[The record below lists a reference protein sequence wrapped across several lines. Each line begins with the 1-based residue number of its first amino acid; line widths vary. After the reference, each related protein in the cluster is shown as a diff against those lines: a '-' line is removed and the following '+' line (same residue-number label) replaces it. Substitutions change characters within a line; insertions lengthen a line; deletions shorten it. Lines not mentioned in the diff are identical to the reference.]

1 MASVPTRAGDLR
13 NLDRR
18 RTASVASLGRITNR
32 TDVAVIGA
40 GAVGAS
46 IALELSKRGRDV
58 TVLESGSDWAA
69 GCSWGNAGLIC
80 PSHAGPWA
88 TSSDIGQAMRWMLR
102 PDSPLGI
109 KPSPALVPFMGRLLT
124 AREQNV
130 RRATELSRQMCR
142 DSLALHEKMAGAGF
156 DTGFHRSGL
165 LDVYETGAGL
175 ERGRRGAEQHL
186 AAGVRCQVLDRQSV
200 LDLEPGLHPELA
212 GGVFFPD
219 EAHCDP
225 ARFVVAVGGAALA
238 AGATLAT
245 GAEVLAMQASGRSVD
260 LTTTAGAVR
269 ADNVIVAAGAW
280 SATLIRALGRP
291 VPIQG
296 GKGYTVDLPNDD
308 RTPLKRP
315 LMLQESR
322 IAVTPLDGRLRFA
335 GTMQF
340 AGLDQSIDQR
350 RVASVHRAGTR
361 MLPAWRESAVAR
373 IWSGLRPCTP
383 DGLPLIGWLR
393 DDMPVALATGHA
405 MLGLTLAPVTGEL
418 VADLLDGTERKEF
431 AMLNP
436 GRFRRGMATPVR
448 KTTR

>member
-1 MASVPTRAGDLR
+1 
-13 NLDRR
+13 
-18 RTASVASLGRITNR
+18 VASLGRISNR

-46 IALELSKRGRDV
+46 IALELGRRGRDV
-58 TVLESGSDWAA
+58 TVLERGSDWAA

-88 TSSDIGQAMRWMLR
+88 TSGDIGQAVRWMLR

-109 KPSPALVPFMGRLLT
+109 KPAPALVPFMGRLLT
-124 AREQNV
+124 ARESAV

-142 DSLALHEKMAGAGF
+142 DSLALHEAMAAAGF
-156 DTGFHRSGL
+156 DTGFQRAGL
-165 LDVYETGAGL
+165 LDVYETAAGL
-175 ERGRRGAEQHL
+175 DRGRRGAEHHH
-186 AAGVRCQVLDRQSV
+186 AAGVRCEVVDHRRVLE
-200 LDLEPGLHPELA
+200 LEPGLHEEVA

-225 ARFVVAVGGAALA
+225 ARFVTAVGAAALA

-245 GAEVLAMQASGRSVD
+245 GAEVLEMQPAGTSVD
-260 LTTTAGAVR
+260 LTTTAGTVR
-269 ADNVIVAAGAW
+269 ADTVIVAAGAW
-280 SATLIRALGRP
+280 SARLARALGRP
-291 VPIQG
+291 IPLQG
-296 GKGYTVDLPNDD
+296 GKGYTIDLRNDD

-322 IAVTPLDGRLRFA
+322 VAVTPLDGRLRFA

-340 AGLDQSIDQR
+340 AGLDESIDRR
-350 RVASVHRAGTR
+350 RVASVHRGGIR
-361 MLPAWRESAVAR
+361 MLPAWRESSVAK

-393 DDMPVALATGHA
+393 DDLPVALATGHA

-418 VADLLDGTERKEF
+418 VADLVDGTDREEL
-431 AMLNP
+431 AMLHP
-436 GRFRRGMATPVR
+436 GRFRRGAATGAR
-448 KTTR
+448 KTPTGKAAR

>member
-1 MASVPTRAGDLR
+1 
-13 NLDRR
+13 
-18 RTASVASLGRITNR
+18 VASLGSIRNR

-46 IALELSKRGRDV
+46 IALELSRRGRDV
-58 TVLESGSDWAA
+58 TVLEKGPDWAA

-109 KPSPALVPFMGRLLT
+109 KPSPVLVPFMSRLLSAGQGT
-124 AREQNV
+124 V
-130 RRATELSRQMCR
+130 RRVTELSRQLCR
-142 DSLALHEKMAGAGF
+142 ASLALHETMAGAGL
-156 DTGFHRSGL
+156 DTGFRKTGL
-165 LDVYETGAGL
+165 LDVYETEPGL
-175 ERGRRGAEQHL
+175 ERGQQGAEQHR
-186 AAGVRCQVLDRQSV
+186 AAGVRCQVLDRERV
-200 LDLEPGLHPELA
+200 LELEPQLHPELA

-225 ARFVVAVGGAALA
+225 ARFVTSVGQAAVA
-238 AGATLAT
+238 AGATLMT
-245 GAEVLAMQASGRSVD
+245 GADVLETRPSGRSVD
-260 LTTTAGAVR
+260 LTTTSGMIR
-269 ADNVIVAAGAW
+269 ADTVVVAAGAW
-280 SATLIRALGRP
+280 SAGLTRALGRP
-291 VPIQG
+291 IPLQG
-296 GKGYTVDLPNDD
+296 GKGYTVDLPNDE

-315 LMLQESR
+315 VMLQEAR
-322 IAVTPLDGRLRFA
+322 IAVTPLDGRLRLA

-340 AGLDQSIDQR
+340 AGLDESIDRR
-350 RVASVHRAGTR
+350 RVASVHRAGTH
-361 MLPAWRESAVAR
+361 MLPAWRDAAVAK

-418 VADLLDGTERKEF
+418 IADLIGGTDREEF
-431 AMLNP
+431 AMLDP
-436 GRFRRGMATPVR
+436 GRFRWGSATPAR
-448 KTTR
+448 KTAR

>member
-1 MASVPTRAGDLR
+1 
-13 NLDRR
+13 
-18 RTASVASLGRITNR
+18 VASLGPIRNR

-46 IALELSKRGRDV
+46 IALELSRRGRDV
-58 TVLESGSDWAA
+58 VVLERGADWAA

-124 AREQNV
+124 ARQRTV
-130 RRATELSRQMCR
+130 RQATELSRQLCR
-142 DSLALHEKMAGAGF
+142 DSLALHEAMAGSGF
-156 DTGFHRSGL
+156 DTGFHRAGL
-165 LDVYETGAGL
+165 LDVYETSAGL

-186 AAGVRCQVLDRQSV
+186 AAGVNCEVVDRQRV
-200 LDLEPGLHPELA
+200 LKLEPGLHQKLA

-225 ARFVVAVGGAALA
+225 ARFVAAVGAAALVT
-238 AGATLAT
+238 GATLLT
-245 GAEVLAMQASGRSVD
+245 GAEVLDMRAAGNSID
-260 LTTTAGAVR
+260 LTTTSGTVR
-269 ADNVIVAAGAW
+269 ADTVIVAAGTW
-280 SATLIRALGRP
+280 SATLARALRRP
-291 VPIQG
+291 IPLQG
-296 GKGYTVDLPNDD
+296 GKGYTIDLLDD
-308 RTPLKRP
+308 GRTPLKRP

-322 IAVTPLDGRLRFA
+322 VAVTPLDGRLRFA

-340 AGLDQSIDQR
+340 AGLDESIDRR
-350 RVASVHRAGTR
+350 RVASVHRGGIR
-361 MLPAWRESAVAR
+361 MLPAWRESPVAK

-383 DGLPLIGWLR
+383 DGLPIIGWLR
-393 DDMPVALATGHA
+393 DDMRVVLATGHA

-418 VADLLDGTERKEF
+418 VADLVDGTDRPEF
-431 AMLNP
+431 AMLDP
-436 GRFRRGMATPVR
+436 GRFRRGAAAAAR
-448 KTTR
+448 KAPW